1 MGLAEN
7 DDMIQALATDRSDRP
22 LAKAAGVHMGRP
34 PKLTRHQ
41 QRQALARRDAGETL
55 MEIARTYD
63 VSHMT
68 IARLKPSLAAS
79 E

>member
-1 MGLAEN
+1 
-7 DDMIQALATDRSDRP
+7 
-22 LAKAAGVHMGRP
+22 MGRP

-68 IARLKPSLAAS
+68 IARLKPSLAAG